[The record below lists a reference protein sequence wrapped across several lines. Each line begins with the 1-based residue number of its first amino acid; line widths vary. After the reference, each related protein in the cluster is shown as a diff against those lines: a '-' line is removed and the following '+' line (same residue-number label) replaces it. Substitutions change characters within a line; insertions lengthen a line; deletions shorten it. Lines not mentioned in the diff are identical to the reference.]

1 LFIKYLK
8 KKKNLERKLIFLET
22 KFFNLKF
29 KYKTIYVAQ
38 QNFLD
43 KEFRF
48 EKKKNREQLIGI

>member
-1 LFIKYLK
+1 MQ
-8 KKKNLERKLIFLET
+8 IFL
-22 KFFNLKF
+22 
-29 KYKTIYVAQ
+29 YVAQ